1 MKMAVA
7 WFALAMFELVA
18 IEDVQHAR
26 EGRMIG
32 LDHISDCAGPIRK
45 NRNNEAGILIT

>member
-1 MKMAVA
+1 LKMAVA

-32 LDHISDCAGPIRK
+32 LDHIRTAPARFVKTETMKPG
-45 NRNNEAGILIT
+45 